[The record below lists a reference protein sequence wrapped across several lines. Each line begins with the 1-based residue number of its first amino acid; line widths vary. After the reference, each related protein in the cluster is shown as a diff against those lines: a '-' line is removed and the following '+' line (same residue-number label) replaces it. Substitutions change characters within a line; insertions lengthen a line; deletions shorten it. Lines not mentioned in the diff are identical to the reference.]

1 MNLLSQIAGKTILII
16 GEADFLSNDAR
27 EALAALNAAVVGPI
41 MVSNAMERLK
51 EEQIF
56 DAVVID
62 IAISDE
68 AMLWMNAWLETREIP
83 FIFAR
88 DQRSQELPGGFV
100 LSGAASDLTDIVASL
115 FGPVSPSYH

>member
-1 MNLLSQIAGKTILII
+1 
-16 GEADFLSNDAR
+16 
-27 EALAALNAAVVGPI
+27 
-41 MVSNAMERLK
+41 MERLK

-62 IAISDE
+62 IAVPDE

-88 DQRSQELPGGFV
+88 DQRSQALPGGFV

-115 FGPVSPSYH
+115 FGPVPSYH

>member
-16 GEADFLSNDAR
+16 GEADFLSNHAR

-62 IAISDE
+62 IAVPDE

-88 DQRSQELPGGFV
+88 DQRSQALPGGFV

-115 FGPVSPSYH
+115 FGPVPSYH